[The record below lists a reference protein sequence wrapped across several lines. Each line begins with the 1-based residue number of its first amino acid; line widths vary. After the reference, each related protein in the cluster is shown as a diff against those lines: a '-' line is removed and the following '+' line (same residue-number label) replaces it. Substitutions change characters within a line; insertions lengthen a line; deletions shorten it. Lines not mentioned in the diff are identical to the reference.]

1 MNILLL
7 FIIFNIIIFMNIIIK
22 AELLNYFLTSSEEYR
37 IILSYI
43 IDYIEHGEREYPKGV
58 KQINRKNIINKYN
71 IQKDI
76 VYKILSEL
84 NDKHILRRF
93 GNDTYEIIEENI
105 VENTTNSIKSLSKQK
120 YDNFIDT
127 SITYISNIYGECN
140 ILYLHYAVILN
151 TSIPCVT
158 FRIVKTNAIITIP
171 LSDFINDFQEIHSS
185 NIDYFNP

>member
-1 MNILLL
+1 
-7 FIIFNIIIFMNIIIK
+7 MNIIIK

-43 IDYIEHGEREYPKGV
+43 IDYIEHGEREYPRGV

-140 ILYLHYAVILN
+140 ILYLHYMDIMN
-151 TSIPCVT
+151 THIPCVT
-158 FRIVKTNAIITIP
+158 FRIIKTNAIITIP
-171 LSDFINDFQEIHSS
+171 LTDFINNFQEVHYS
-185 NIDYFNP
+185 NIDYFDPY

>member
-1 MNILLL
+1 MSILLL

-43 IDYIEHGEREYPKGV
+43 IDYIEHGEREYPRGV

-84 NDKHILRRF
+84 NDKHILRRL

-105 VENTTNSIKSLSKQK
+105 VENTTNSIKSLSNK
-120 YDNFIDT
+120 NMI
-127 SITYISNIYGECN
+127 
-140 ILYLHYAVILN
+140 IL
-151 TSIPCVT
+151 
-158 FRIVKTNAIITIP
+158 
-171 LSDFINDFQEIHSS
+171 
-185 NIDYFNP
+185 

>member
-1 MNILLL
+1 MSILLL

-43 IDYIEHGEREYPKGV
+43 IDYIEHGEREYPRGV

-140 ILYLHYAVILN
+140 ILYLHYMVILS
-151 TSIPCVT
+151 TRIPCVT
-158 FRIVKTNAIITIP
+158 FKIVKTNAIITIP
-171 LSDFINDFQEIHSS
+171 LSDFINKFREIHSS
-185 NIDYFNP
+185 NIDYFDP